1 MRSKW
6 HRILAAG
13 TAFSFVLAS
22 ATMTAFAEGESG
34 TGAKQ
39 NVTEVTI
46 YHTNDTHG
54 YLEGDGESVI
64 GGGAGESAAGDISQG
79 DGGYVYTLG
88 GMLPQWYKF
97 AFVSVPDGIAWSGS
111 VSGVDQSGTI
121 DGSAMFIDG
130 FEDGLCDF
138 NDIAIDYTQVMK
150 LLRLAGCMVRLI
162 QSIRLTGQLL

>member
-64 GGGAGESAAGDISQG
+64 GLPLVAGLKNTDENAILVDAGDATQG
-79 DGGYVYTLG
+79 
-88 GMLPQWYKF
+88 LPLASLTK
-97 AFVSVPDGIAWSGS
+97 G
-111 VSGVDQSGTI
+111 
-121 DGSAMFIDG
+121 
-130 FEDGLCDF
+130 
-138 NDIAIDYTQVMK
+138 NDVIE
-150 LLRLAGCMVRLI
+150 R
-162 QSIRLTGQLL
+162 